1 MLSYLQL
8 AYLVRARYARILL
21 PWKLLENY
29 GYYGFIPRISRMF
42 TRGNR
47 VISCEFRVIH
57 AGRPVLMLG
66 YPGYVMASESAK

>member
-1 MLSYLQL
+1 MLSYQQL
-8 AYLVRARYARILL
+8 AYHVRARYARILL
-21 PWKLLENY
+21 PWKPLENY
-29 GYYGFIPRISRMF
+29 GYYGFIPGMF